1 MKFGTDYSSWEKK
14 TGQQRWQSPSNIALV
29 KYWGKTDFQIPA
41 NTSLSFTLKNCAT
54 DTELRW
60 SPREGKAAELALYLD
75 GERNPKFEEK
85 VGKFLTAIH
94 EYLPFLPDFDLQI
107 HTSNS
112 FPHSSGIASSASGM
126 SALALNLCSMEAQ
139 ITGKAGDSADF
150 LQKASFLSRIGSGSA
165 CRSVYGGLV
174 SWGTHPELAGS
185 SDLFGSP
192 YNTNVH
198 PIFHTLRDAVL
209 LVHAGEKSVSS
220 TVGHGLMHNN
230 PFATKRFEVAN
241 QNISALLPLLA
252 SGDLQ
257 AFGELVERE
266 ALMLHALMMTSQPY
280 FLLFKP
286 ESVAVIEKIWAFRKQ
301 TGLPVYFT
309 LDAGA
314 NVHLIYF
321 GADHEAV
328 KNFIDSELV
337 VHCSEKG
344 YICDEIGSGP
354 QIISQLA

>member
-1 MKFGTDYSSWEKK
+1 MSFEPTYTTWKQEDGNS
-14 TGQQRWQSPSNIALV
+14 RWQSPSNIALV
-29 KYWGKTDFQIPA
+29 KYWGKTGFQLPA
-41 NTSLSFTLKNCAT
+41 NPSLSFTLKNCYT
-54 DTELRW
+54 DTTLHW
-60 SPREGKAAELALYLD
+60 SPKTAAVSGMTLFLEGV
-75 GERNPKFEEK
+75 RNEKFEVK
-85 VGKFLTAIH
+85 VGKFLSHIQP
-94 EYLPFLPDFDLQI
+94 YLPFLKDFDLRI
-107 HTSNS
+107 ETSNS

-126 SALALNLCSMEAQ
+126 SALALNLCSMETRVSGNVPAE
-139 ITGKAGDSADF
+139 ADF
-150 LQKASFLSRIGSGSA
+150 LQKASFLARIGSGSA

-174 SWGTHPELAGS
+174 SWGAHQHLRGA
-185 SDLFGSP
+185 SDLFGTP
-192 YNTNVH
+192 YAGVVH
-198 PIFHTLRDAVL
+198 PVFHTLRDAVL

-220 TVGHGLMHNN
+220 TVGHDLMHRN
-230 PFATKRFEVAN
+230 PFAQRRFEVAHE
-241 QNISALLPLLA
+241 NIDALIPILA
-252 SGDLQ
+252 SGDVV

-286 ESVAVIEKIWAFRKQ
+286 ESVAVIEKIGAFRKQ

-328 KNFIDSELV
+328 KSFIDSALV

-344 YICDEIGSGP
+344 YICDETGAGP
-354 QIISQLA
+354 QALNR

>member
-1 MKFGTDYSSWEKK
+1 MSFEADYTQWLK
-14 TGQQRWQSPSNIALV
+14 TAGKLRWQSPSNIALV
-29 KYWGKTDFQIPA
+29 KYWGKTGFQMPA
-41 NTSLSFTLKNCAT
+41 NPSLSFTLKNCFT
-54 DTELRW
+54 DTQLEW
-60 SPREGKAAELALYLD
+60 SPRKEKAAQLALFLD
-75 GERNPKFEEK
+75 GNRNEKFEQK
-85 VGKFLTAIH
+85 VAKFLRHIQ
-94 EYLPFLPDFDLQI
+94 EYLPFLPDFDLNI
-107 HTSNS
+107 HTTNS

-126 SALALNLCSMEAQ
+126 SALALNLCGMEAHV
-139 ITGKAGDSADF
+139 AGTADAGPAF
-150 LQKASFLSRIGSGSA
+150 LQKASFLARIGSGSA
-165 CRSVYGGLV
+165 CRSIYGGLV
-174 SWGTHPELAGS
+174 SWGKHPDLPAS

-192 YNTNVH
+192 YTTNVH
-198 PIFHTLRDAVL
+198 PVFHDLRDAVL

-220 TVGHGLMHNN
+220 TVGHDLMHRN
-230 PFATKRFEVAN
+230 PFSSKRFEVAHE
-241 QNISALLPLLA
+241 NISELLPLLA
-252 SGDLQ
+252 SGDQ
-257 AFGELVERE
+257 HAFGELIERE

-321 GADHEAV
+321 GADHETV
-328 KNFIDSELV
+328 KSFIDSNLV

-354 QIISQLA
+354 QLITI

>member
-1 MKFGTDYSSWEKK
+1 MSFEAAYTEWDH
-14 TGQQRWQSPSNIALV
+14 QAANARWQSPSNIALV
-29 KYWGKTDFQIPA
+29 KYWGKTGFQIPA
-41 NTSLSFTLKNCAT
+41 NPSLSFTLKNCFT
-54 DTELRW
+54 DTTLVW
-60 SPREGKAAELALYLD
+60 SPRQAASAQMALYLD
-75 GERNPKFEEK
+75 GQRNEKFEQK
-85 VGKFLTAIH
+85 VAKFLANVQT
-94 EYLPFLPDFDLQI
+94 YLPFLPDFDLAI
-107 HTSNS
+107 HTTNS

-126 SALALNLCSMEAQ
+126 SALALALCSMEAQ
-139 ITGKAGDSADF
+139 LTAGPAGGPAF
-150 LQKASFLSRIGSGSA
+150 LKKASFLARIGSGSA

-174 SWGTHPELAGS
+174 SWGKHEALPDS

-192 YNTNVH
+192 YTTKVH

-220 TVGHGLMHNN
+220 TVGHDLMHRN
-230 PFATKRFEVAN
+230 PFASKRFEVAHE
-241 QNISALLPLLA
+241 NISALLPLLA
-252 SGDLQ
+252 QGDQ
-257 AFGELVERE
+257 HAFGELVERE

-328 KNFIDSELV
+328 KSFIDSSLV

-344 YICDEIGSGP
+344 YICDEFGSGP
-354 QIISQLA
+354 LHISQ